1 MPPRTN
7 DTAPDGEQAPQPPL
21 ERPARE
27 FGPRQPDMAGAAEGA
42 GGTDEHT
49 GPSASGPGE
58 SDVAEPEADGSGALR
73 AAKAPEQNPE
83 GLAATSTGHSDGRR
97 SSTTEPTDT
106 TPDSPTDTVEPGK
119 PDPTDTTTAGTPGGT
134 PAPGTGKVAKTE
146 PGPEQGPGDLAAT
159 GASRSEAPRSSV
171 AEGAGTPASQ
181 VTLATHAA
189 PESRAAD
196 AAGPGGGAP
205 AGETTDTP
213 APATAEADAD
223 RTLRAVPTPERS
235 DSQQESGNLAA
246 PAAPASDV
254 AAASRDAAP
263 SPEGAS
269 DGDDDQSSPTA
280 PDPDER
286 VAAVRRVGEASRRW
300 RALQLGACAAAL
312 AVAFTAGAVVLGAV
326 RDGGATA
333 SVSSAPAAM
342 SPALLASG
350 DLEASIASIQAHLRS
365 QPKDFGSW
373 ATLGLAYVEQARTK
387 GDPSRYP
394 QAQQALARS
403 LELRPD
409 NDSALAGRAA
419 LAAARHD
426 FPGALKYADQALE
439 QNPYSERALST
450 RIDAL
455 VELGRYDEA
464 SKAAD
469 EADDKRPGVPV
480 FTRYAYV
487 RELRGDVAT
496 ARRVL
501 ERALGSASSRGDV
514 AYVATALGQLAWN
527 QGEYESALEYYA
539 RALAADDAYL
549 PALEGRSR
557 AQFADG
563 DLAGAIK
570 GMEELVSRYPLPGPL
585 VELGELYEVRGGDGD
600 LAKARDQYAL
610 VNAWT
615 AIARANGV
623 NADLDTA
630 LAAADHGDR
639 KSALRAARA
648 EWDRR
653 ETVHTADA
661 LAWALHVNG
670 QDEEA
675 LPYARRATATGYRNA
690 SFLYHLGMIEQA
702 TGNAREARAS
712 LSAALELNPGFSPL
726 GAQKART
733 ALKSLEAAK

>member
-7 DTAPDGEQAPQPPL
+7 DNAPEREQAPQPPAAQ
-21 ERPARE
+21 PGRE
-27 FGPRQPDMAGAAEGA
+27 LGEQPTDTAGAAP
-42 GGTDEHT
+42 GTADT
-49 GPSASGPGE
+49 ASPTSGP
-58 SDVAEPEADGSGALR
+58 ADG
-73 AAKAPEQNPE
+73 
-83 GLAATSTGHSDGRR
+83 
-97 SSTTEPTDT
+97 
-106 TPDSPTDTVEPGK
+106 
-119 PDPTDTTTAGTPGGT
+119 
-134 PAPGTGKVAKTE
+134 
-146 PGPEQGPGDLAAT
+146 
-159 GASRSEAPRSSV
+159 
-171 AEGAGTPASQ
+171 
-181 VTLATHAA
+181 
-189 PESRAAD
+189 
-196 AAGPGGGAP
+196 
-205 AGETTDTP
+205 
-213 APATAEADAD
+213 
-223 RTLRAVPTPERS
+223 
-235 DSQQESGNLAA
+235 
-246 PAAPASDV
+246 
-254 AAASRDAAP
+254 
-263 SPEGAS
+263 
-269 DGDDDQSSPTA
+269 
-280 PDPDER
+280 PDER
-286 VAAVRRVGEASRRW
+286 VAAVRRLGESSRRW
-300 RALQLGACAAAL
+300 RALQLGACAVAL
-312 AVAFTAGAVVLGAV
+312 AVAFTAGAVVLGAL
-326 RDGGATA
+326 RDGSGTA
-333 SVSSAPAAM
+333 AVAAAAPAAM

-350 DLEASIASIQAHLRS
+350 DLDASIASLQAHLRS

-394 QAQQALARS
+394 QAQEALNRS

-426 FPGALKYADQALE
+426 FPGALTYADQALE

-464 SKAAD
+464 LKATD
-469 EADDKRPGVPV
+469 EADAKRPGVPV

-487 RELRGDVAT
+487 RELRGDVST

-501 ERALGSASSRGDV
+501 EQALGSASSRGDI
-514 AYVATALGQLAWN
+514 AYVATALGQLDWN
-527 QGEYESALEYYA
+527 QGEYKSALEYYA

-549 PALEGRSR
+549 PALEGRAR
-557 AQFADG
+557 AQYANG
-563 DLAGAIK
+563 DRAGAVK
-570 GMEELVSRYPLPGPL
+570 GMEDVVSRYPLPGPL
-585 VELGELYEVRGGDGD
+585 VALGELYEVRGDDGD

-630 LAAADHGDR
+630 LAAADHGDK

-690 SFLYHLGMIEQA
+690 SFLYHRGMVEQA
-702 TGNAREARAS
+702 TGDEKEARAS